1 MLTWLYS
8 HTWATYNRP
17 LFIIPRAVVMDVL
30 TAKLKK
36 LEKQNYR
43 AYQQIKGQYDF
54 GDYTLYIDHIQPD
67 PFASASRLRAT
78 RAWPLTGLSWLQE
91 KSAAYQVA
99 ARDFIARSFA
109 EYAKQENSIIIQLTG
124 QTVLDSTSVLFNQD
138 GIELRFRMS
147 MPAEGRDILA
157 KKALNILTFHLPK
170 FIRKATIERELDIE
184 ALKRHCETVEDQE
197 SLRAQLANKG
207 LVAFIA
213 NGSVL
218 PRTAGNCDLPM
229 KDAVAF
235 ESPEALE
242 TVMVAPNRGE
252 VRGLGIPKGITLIV
266 GGGFH
271 GKSTLLTAI
280 ERSIYNHIPGDGR
293 EGIVTDNN
301 AMKIRAED
309 GRCVHNLNLSNYINH
324 LPLGKD
330 TQDFSTQDASGSTSQ
345 AAWLQES
352 IEAGATTLLIDEDTS
367 ATNFMIR
374 DERMQALVSKGDE
387 PITPLVDRVGQLR
400 DEMGISSLVV
410 MGGSGDYLDVAD
422 TVIQM
427 HDFQAL
433 DVTEKAQQVIALH
446 PTERKNECETPLA
459 NIAPRSL
466 NCMALQTLLAEGKF
480 RVSAKGTDSLRFGKE
495 FTDLAALEQIES
507 SSEINAI
514 GWLWFQLAQMQG
526 WSKNPAQDL
535 TTMLG
540 DNWHE
545 SMPNNGDLAKPR
557 ILDTMAALNRMRKA
571 KFRNA

>member
-1 MLTWLYS
+1 
-8 HTWATYNRP
+8 
-17 LFIIPRAVVMDVL
+17 MDVL

-43 AYQQIKGQYDF
+43 AYQQIKGEYDF
-54 GDYTLYIDHIQPD
+54 GDYNLYIDYVQSD

-78 RAWPLTGLSWLQE
+78 RAWSLTGLAWLKD
-91 KSAAYQVA
+91 KSPGYQMA

-109 EYAKQENSIIIQLTG
+109 EFAKQENSVTIHITG
-124 QTVLDSTSVLFNQD
+124 QTVMDSTAVLFTEH

-147 MPAEGRDILA
+147 LPAEGRDILA
-157 KKALNILTFHLPK
+157 KKALNTLTFHMPK
-170 FIRKATIERELDIE
+170 FIRKATNARELDIE
-184 ALKRHCETVEDQE
+184 ALTHHCETIEDQE
-197 SLRAQLANKG
+197 ALRSQLDEKN
-207 LVAFIA
+207 LVAFVA

-218 PRTAGNCDLPM
+218 PRIAGNCDLPM

-235 ESPEALE
+235 QSPKELE
-242 TVMVAPNRGE
+242 TILLAPNKGE
-252 VRGLGIPKGITLIV
+252 VRGMGIPKGITLIV

-293 EGIVTDNN
+293 EGIVADVN

-324 LPLGKD
+324 LPLGRD
-330 TQDFSTQDASGSTSQ
+330 TRDFSTQDASGSTSQ

-352 IEAGATTLLIDEDTS
+352 IEAGASTLLIDEDTS

-387 PITPLVDRVGQLR
+387 PITPLVDRIGQLR

-427 HDFQAL
+427 HDFQPI

-446 PTERKNECETPLA
+446 PTERKNECETLLE

-466 NCMALQTLLAEGKF
+466 NCMALQTILAEGKF

-495 FTDLAALEQIES
+495 FTDLSALEQIES
-507 SSEINAI
+507 PSEINAI
-514 GWLWFQLAQMQG
+514 GWLWFQLAQTPG
-526 WSKNPAQDL
+526 WSKNPAKNFEAFL
-535 TTMLG
+535 N

-545 SMPNNGDLAKPR
+545 NMPNHGDLAKPR
-557 ILDTMAALNRMRKA
+557 ILDAMAALNRMRKA
-571 KFRNA
+571 KFKN

>member
-1 MLTWLYS
+1 
-8 HTWATYNRP
+8 
-17 LFIIPRAVVMDVL
+17 MDVL

-43 AYQQIKGQYDF
+43 AYQQIKGEYDF
-54 GDYTLYIDHIQPD
+54 GDYNLYIDYVQSD

-78 RAWPLTGLSWLQE
+78 RAWSLTGLAWLKD
-91 KSAAYQVA
+91 KSPAYQMA

-109 EYAKQENSIIIQLTG
+109 EFAKQENSVTIHITG
-124 QTVLDSTSVLFNQD
+124 QTVMDSTAVLFTEH

-147 MPAEGRDILA
+147 LPAEGRDILA
-157 KKALNILTFHLPK
+157 KKALNTLTFHMPK
-170 FIRKATIERELDIE
+170 FIRKATNARELDIE
-184 ALKRHCETVEDQE
+184 ALTHHCETIEDQE
-197 SLRAQLANKG
+197 ALRSQLDEKN
-207 LVAFIA
+207 LVAFVA

-218 PRTAGNCDLPM
+218 PRIAGNCDLPM

-235 ESPEALE
+235 QSPKELE
-242 TVMVAPNRGE
+242 TILLAPNKGE
-252 VRGLGIPKGITLIV
+252 VRGMGIPKGITLIV

-293 EGIVTDNN
+293 EGIVADVN

-324 LPLGKD
+324 LPLGRD
-330 TQDFSTQDASGSTSQ
+330 TRDFSTQDASGSTSQ

-352 IEAGATTLLIDEDTS
+352 IEAGASTLLIDEDTS

-387 PITPLVDRVGQLR
+387 PITPLVDRIGQLR

-427 HDFQAL
+427 HDFQPI

-446 PTERKNECETPLA
+446 PTERKNECETPLE

-466 NCMALQTLLAEGKF
+466 NCMALQTILAEGKF

-495 FTDLAALEQIES
+495 FTDLSALEQIES
-507 SSEINAI
+507 PSEVNAI
-514 GWLWFQLAQMQG
+514 GWLWFQLAQMPG
-526 WSKNPAQDL
+526 WSKNPAKDFEAFL
-535 TTMLG
+535 N

-545 SMPNNGDLAKPR
+545 NMPNHGDLAKPR
-557 ILDTMAALNRMRKA
+557 ILDAMAALNRMRKA
-571 KFRNA
+571 KFKN